1 MRLKKRHILILVPV
15 LLFAMCKSE
24 LTAFRRSDAR
34 IGRYLEKRG
43 QEAPSFFNISQD
55 GRSIHYTQVGD
66 TTKPLVVLVHGSP
79 GSSSAYLPF
88 LADTQLTRLA
98 QVIALDRPGNGY
110 SDFGKSEP
118 SLEVQAAALKP
129 ILERHRKTKAILLG
143 HSYGGPVVVRAAMDY
158 PELVDG
164 IFILAGSIDPELEPR
179 EWWRKHIDSP
189 LLRWLFPASMVVAN
203 QEILPLYE
211 ELKEMEPLW
220 EKITCPV
227 TVVQGADDT
236 LVPAGNAEYAR
247 RMAANS
253 RRIDIRMIEGG
264 SHFILWTMKDYMI
277 RTLEEMIAAP

>member
-1 MRLKKRHILILVPV
+1 MRLKKRHILLLVPA

-43 QEAPSFFNISQD
+43 QEAPRFFTISQD
-55 GRSIHYTQVGD
+55 GRSVHYTQVGD

-79 GSSSAYLPF
+79 GSSSAFLPF
-88 LADTQLTRLA
+88 LADTQLTRIA

-118 SLEVQAAALKP
+118 SLAAQAAALKP
-129 ILERHRKTKAILLG
+129 ILERHRKTRAILLG
-143 HSYGGPVVVRAAMDY
+143 HSYGGPVVARAAMDF

-179 EWWRKHIDSP
+179 EWWRKPIDAP

-203 QEILPLYE
+203 QEIIPLYE
-211 ELKEMEPLW
+211 ELTAMEPLW

-227 TVVQGADDT
+227 TVVQGTDDT
-236 LVPAGNAEYAR
+236 LVPAGNAHYAR
-247 RMAANS
+247 RMAVNS
-253 RRIDIRMIEGG
+253 RQLDIRMIEGG

-277 RTLEEMIAAP
+277 RTLEEMTRKP